1 MLNLRA
7 FKEADAKYVAS
18 WLTNEKEFAWWSAG
32 KLGSYPLDPQALCVL
47 YAPGIAS
54 GDWFPKTMEEDGEVC
69 GQMLMRWEDK
79 SEGWL
84 HFGFIIVD
92 CSQRSKGLGF
102 AMLSMALEYAFHLK
116 RATRVTLNVFED
128 NAPAIRCYERLGFV
142 RGETL
147 EIEVSGEKHRAYRY
161 ERRRNHG

>member
-7 FKEADAKYVAS
+7 FKDADANVVAS

-32 KLGSYPLDPQALCVL
+32 KLGSYPLNSKALCAF
-47 YAPGIAS
+47 YAPGVAS
-54 GDWFPKTMEEDGEVC
+54 GDAFPKTMEEDGEVC

-79 SEGWL
+79 SEGL
-84 HFGFIIVD
+84 IHFGFIVVD
-92 CSQRSKGLGF
+92 GSKRGKGLGF
-102 AMLSMALEYAFHLK
+102 AMLSMALEYAFHVK
-116 RATRVTLNVFED
+116 RANRVTLNVFED

-147 EIEVSGEKHRAYRY
+147 EIEMNGETRRAYRY